1 MQPRVRTETAPSDLS
16 QAAVP
21 KYVRGC
27 GIYFQGFGDE
37 IWCFVRGSEY
47 SSHIAGF
54 WGEGVCGG
62 VEVEWV
68 WMSSVEWGR
77 I

>member
-27 GIYFQGFGDE
+27 GFIS
-37 IWCFVRGSEY
+37 RGLVTRSGVLCGEANTVVISLVSEEK
-47 SSHIAGF
+47 G
-54 WGEGVCGG
+54 
-62 VEVEWV
+62 
-68 WMSSVEWGR
+68 SVVG
-77 I
+77 